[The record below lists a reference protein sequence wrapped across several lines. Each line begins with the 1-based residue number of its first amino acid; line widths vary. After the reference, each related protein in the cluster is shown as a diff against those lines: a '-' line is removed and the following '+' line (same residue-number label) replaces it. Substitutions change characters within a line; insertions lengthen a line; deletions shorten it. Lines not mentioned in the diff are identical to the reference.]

1 MRMKLKNLK
10 KLISVAIICTM
21 IVALFVPTLSVQAAE
36 TQSLV
41 NVVENYTDIENSEY
55 KITDVVREYSQI
67 NVYYSV
73 PENCRMIMAEYD
85 DVTGFLKQIE
95 YKRVSSTDS
104 RTYFYMQSSSNQ
116 STTVK
121 LFIVDYDN
129 RPLGKSYTENIKIT
143 VESEAPSFGSGYDME
158 PHPTAPLKNDS
169 GKYAYGAD
177 WSVNTNGLLTVD
189 ANNSYLFTTGE
200 HTAPWD
206 EYREEITSVLIPEDA
221 DNITDVGSY
230 MFQGLSKVKEITI
243 PSQANLYYNTFV
255 DMPSLEKVILTY
267 NPTGYFNTSPS
278 FVGGESFIN
287 CPSLKE
293 FVVDENDSEYMT
305 IDGVLY
311 SKSGRI
317 LLKYPAGKTDKTF
330 TVPDGVSDIDSYAFE
345 GATHLESIYNVPSV
359 SEGHAFENC
368 TSLKNIEFSS
378 NCTEFNFSSFAN
390 CTSLKNLNL
399 PDSLNI
405 IYTCNYY
412 DHMENNRKDCN
423 HFNTTALESVNIPA
437 CISNMDYIS
446 DFTSALPGSLKNI
459 DVKEDDSSFM
469 LVDGALL
476 SKDMTT
482 LYRYLGGSENTSY
495 TVPESV
501 TCIEN
506 SAFKNCKNLKNIKIG
521 SNVESIGSNAFEGC
535 VNLTDVNLS
544 NVSDI
549 YSEAFKNCINLK
561 NVELG
566 SVTAINR
573 KAFDGCKSLES
584 ITIPASVSNI
594 DSGIFANCDSLKTIN
609 VAEGNKKYSTVDGCL
624 YQGQTL
630 MEYPNAKAENY
641 VVSSDTTVIDTSAF
655 QGRNSLKSV
664 VVPESVDRI
673 YEYAFADCVNLTS
686 VSLPEGFDN
695 IDSYT
700 FYNCTSLSK
709 INFSDALSQISYFA
723 FGNCKSLKSIEF
735 PETIQNDRMHLCSR
749 SFYNCGL
756 ESVTIPGYVY
766 MDYVP
771 FFNCYNLK
779 SVTFKGDYFTNYIHT
794 SQVFW
799 NFDDLTIYYPEGNK
813 NWDSTILHNYQHK
826 DSLKF
831 VAYNDSN
838 KNYNSSYTFTGLVPN
853 STYVVGV
860 NNGDVGSDLLNRDS
874 LLYFDQLNS
883 DSNGNITV
891 NFKTDNQTGKI
902 VPFALGT
909 PNYNL
914 SGAFAFASDIVYA
927 GKAQDKPDNYSVT
940 FDGKELTEGVDYLVV
955 KGSGF
960 DAAGDSTF
968 SAVGIGNYYGT
979 ASYEYN
985 VLGTE
990 YDVDCDGMITVRDAT
1005 AIQLYLSGI
1014 RELGDEYAADVNY
1027 DGEVTIDDVT
1037 CIQKLLAGLSYN

>member
-36 TQSLV
+36 TQSLM

-85 DVTGFLKQIE
+85 DVTGFLKNIE
-95 YKRVSSTDS
+95 DKRVSSTDS

-116 STTVK
+116 STTIK
-121 LFIVDYDN
+121 LFIVDYYN
-129 RPLGKSYTENIKIT
+129 RPLGKSYTEDIKIT
-143 VESEAPSFGSGYDME
+143 VESEAPSFGYGYDME
-158 PHPTAPLKNDS
+158 PHPTVPLKNDS
-169 GKYAYGAD
+169 GKYAYGAN

-189 ANNSYLFTTGE
+189 VVDSYLFTTGE

-206 EYREEITSVLIPEDA
+206 EYREEITSVSIPESP

-230 MFQGLSKVKEITI
+230 MFQGLSKVKEVTI
-243 PSQANLYYNTFV
+243 PSQANLFYKTFV

-267 NPTGYFNTSPS
+267 NPTGYYNTSPS
-278 FVGGESFIN
+278 YVGGESFIN

-293 FVVDENDSEYMT
+293 FIVDENDSKYMT

-311 SKSGRI
+311 SKSGKI
-317 LLKYPAGKTDKTF
+317 LIKYPAGKTDKTF
-330 TVPDGVSDIDSYAFE
+330 TVPDGVVDIDSYAFE
-345 GATHLESIYNVPSV
+345 GATNLESIYNVPSV
-359 SEGHAFENC
+359 SYNHAFENC

-378 NCTEFNFSSFAN
+378 NCKEFNLSSFAN

-399 PDSLNI
+399 PDSLKN

-412 DHMENNRKDCN
+412 YHMENNREDCN
-423 HFNTTALESVNIPA
+423 HFDTTALESVNIPA
-437 CISNMDYIS
+437 CVSNMYYIPY
-446 DFTSALPGSLKNI
+446 FTSALPGSLKNI

-495 TVPESV
+495 NVPESV
-501 TCIEN
+501 TCIED
-506 SAFKNCKNLKNIKIG
+506 SAFKNCKNLKNIEIG

-535 VNLTDVNLS
+535 VNLTDINLS
-544 NVSDI
+544 DVSVI

-566 SVTAINR
+566 SVTEINS

-584 ITIPASVSNI
+584 ITIPASVNYI
-594 DSGIFANCDSLKTIN
+594 YSGIFANCDSLRTIN
-609 VAEGNKKYSTVDGCL
+609 VAEGNTKYSSVDGCL
-624 YQGQTL
+624 YQGKTL

-641 VVSSDTTVIDTSAF
+641 VVSSDTTEINTSAF

-664 VVPESVDRI
+664 VIPESVDRVF
-673 YEYAFADCVNLTS
+673 EYAFADCVNLTS

-700 FYNCTSLSK
+700 FYNCTSLSQ
-709 INFSDALSQISYFA
+709 INFPDSLSQICYFA

-735 PETIQNDRMHLCSR
+735 PETIQSDMMYLCSR

-766 MDYVP
+766 LDYVP
-771 FFNCYNLK
+771 FFSCYNLK
-779 SVTFKGDYFTNYIHT
+779 SVKFELNFFCNYLWM
-794 SQVFW
+794 SAVFW

-813 NWDSTILHNYQHK
+813 NWDSTIIHNYQHK

-831 VAYNDSN
+831 VSYNDSN
-838 KNYNSSYTFTGLVPN
+838 KNYDSSYTFTGLVPN
-853 STYVVGV
+853 STYIVGINDGAV
-860 NNGDVGSDLLNRDS
+860 DYNLLDSYS

-902 VPFALGT
+902 VPFALGEAE
-909 PNYNL
+909 YNI
-914 SGAFAFASDIVYA
+914 SNASIDVADIVYS
-927 GKAQDKPDNYSVT
+927 GREQDKPDNYKVI

-955 KGSGF
+955 DGSGF
-960 DAAGDSTF
+960 DGSGIYSF
-968 SAVGIGNYYGT
+968 SVVGIGNYYGE
-979 ASYEYN
+979 ASQSYT

-990 YDVDCDGMITVRDAT
+990 YDVDDDGMITIRDVT
-1005 AIQLYLSGI
+1005 AIQFYLAGI
-1014 RELGDEYAADVNY
+1014 RDLNHYYMADADGDGD
-1027 DGEVTIDDVT
+1027 VTINDVT
-1037 CIQKLLAGLSYN
+1037 YIQKLLAGIC